1 MIRWWCHK
9 IFFQIYFSLQQFYIY
24 SVHFD
29 VFLTFRDILKLE
41 NLQEFNLS
49 GNDLRSL
56 PSNLGKHLKL
66 QIIRANANH
75 LKELPDFKRANNLKV
90 PIFFSSILVYIGM
103 LELYIMYYIL
113 KCNLFSTL
121 GPPPLPPPQF
131 FLPFTLSALVSI
143 CWFVLCLFGL
153 ICDVIFVYI
162 GAGSRI
168 QSTIWCVGH

>member
-1 MIRWWCHK
+1 MNDTMMMPQD
-9 IFFQIYFSLQQFYIY
+9 FFQIYFSLQQFYIY

-113 KCNLFSTL
+113 KCNLFSPL
-121 GPPPLPPPQF
+121 GPPPPF
-131 FLPFTLSALVSI
+131 FLAIYVI
-143 CWFVLCLFGL
+143 CFSFYLLICFMFVWADLWCDLCLYR
-153 ICDVIFVYI
+153 C
-162 GAGSRI
+162 
-168 QSTIWCVGH
+168 WK